1 MHKETT
7 AYTSPDRTEDHRF
20 FLIHGLQGQIVDGG
34 TGDLIYSVFRTEK
47 SGGPLTHQ
55 AC

>member
-34 TGDLIYSVFRTEK
+34 TGDLIFKCFGSRK
-47 SGGPLTHQ
+47 R
-55 AC
+55 